1 MVASISNPL
10 LCVNKCKSYLFSVK
24 SSNNWSSLRIDTD
37 RLGSGLS
44 FVCKKNKLK
53 VRTSYS
59 ERRDDRQTRLLISVL
74 HTGVKF
80 ENSATCSVEVIFLK
94 FKKYAKWSLNC
105 LVSESFRFF

>member
-10 LCVNKCKSYLFSVK
+10 LCVNKYKSYLFSVK

-37 RLGSGLS
+37 RLESGLS

-53 VRTSYS
+53 GSYS

-80 ENSATCSVEVIFLK
+80 ENSSVEVIFLK
-94 FKKYAKWSLNC
+94 FIKYAKWSLNC

>member
-24 SSNNWSSLRIDTD
+24 SSNIWSSLRIDTD
-37 RLGSGLS
+37 RLESGLS

-53 VRTSYS
+53 GSYS
-59 ERRDDRQTRLLISVL
+59 ERRDDRQIRLLISVL

-80 ENSATCSVEVIFLK
+80 ENSATFSVEVIFLK
-94 FKKYAKWSLNC
+94 FKKYAKWSLNR